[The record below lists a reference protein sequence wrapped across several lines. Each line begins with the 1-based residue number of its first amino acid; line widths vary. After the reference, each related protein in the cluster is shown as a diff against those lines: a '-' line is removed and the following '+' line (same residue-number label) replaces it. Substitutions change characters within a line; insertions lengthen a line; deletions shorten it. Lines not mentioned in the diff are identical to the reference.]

1 MIVTGVALV
10 PVSSLI
16 PPAVGQL
23 ADLALWEAEL
33 ADAPVAVESAL
44 VSRLRQVPDRR
55 SSRGRRHALAVILAL
70 TACATLAVG
79 SDSIT
84 AIWQWAAGAP
94 QDKLAAIGARHDA
107 WSGRYLVPSERT
119 FRRVLGNLEAD
130 VLDAVTCRYVADTAA
145 GVLPTPAIPST
156 PGPAEREQRRAATR
170 AEQHPAPDGLLPAA
184 ALDGKALKGAR
195 TETGKV
201 FLVGA
206 VTHESG
212 LLLGQAQ
219 VPGKRGEGEAARTL
233 VTQLALPGW
242 VFTMDALHTT
252 KKTARMITDNLHAHY
267 VLILKGNQPLARAAA
282 QQLLA
287 GTDAEWAETTATED
301 DRGHGRTERRTIR
314 TAKADNTLFPGA
326 AQAFRLRRDTGDL
339 DGSWTGKEIVFGITS
354 LPADLAGPVHLNHYE
369 RRHWTVENKIHWV
382 RDVTF
387 REDNSQ
393 VRTGTA
399 PRAMAS
405 FRNLAISTIRLAGR
419 ANIAYARRDL
429 HSHNDAFAVYGI

>member
-1 MIVTGVALV
+1 V

-23 ADLALWEAEL
+23 ADLALWETEL
-33 ADAPVAVESAL
+33 AADPVAVESAL
-44 VSRLRQVPDRR
+44 VTRLRQVPDRR
-55 SSRGRRHALAVILAL
+55 SKRGRRHALAMILVLA
-70 TACATLAVG
+70 ACATLAVG

-94 QDKLAAIGARHDA
+94 QDKLAAIG
-107 WSGRYLVPSERT
+107 GRRDVLTGTYPVPSERT
-119 FRRVLGNLEAD
+119 FRRVLTDLEAD
-130 VLDAVTCRYVADTAA
+130 ALDTVTCRYVADAAA
-145 GVLPTPAIPST
+145 GSLPAPVIPAT

-170 AEQHPAPDGLLPAA
+170 AATHPAPEGLLPAA
-184 ALDGKALKGAR
+184 AFDGKALKGAR
-195 TETGKV
+195 TETGRV

-206 VTHESG
+206 VAHESG
-212 LLLGQAQ
+212 VLLGQAQ
-219 VPGKRGEGEAARTL
+219 VPGKKGEGEAARTL
-233 VTQLALPGW
+233 ATQLNLPGW

-252 KKTARMITDNLHAHY
+252 KKTARAITTELHAHY

-287 GTDAEWAETTATED
+287 GTNTEWTQTTAAED

-314 TAKADNTLFPGA
+314 TAKADDSLFPGA
-326 AQAFRLRRDTGDL
+326 AQVFRLRRDTGGL
-339 DGSWTGKEIVFGITS
+339 DGTWTGKEIVYGITS
-354 LPADLAGPVHLNHYE
+354 LPADLAGPIHLNHYE
-369 RRHWTVENKIHWV
+369 RRQWTIENKIHWV

-387 REDNSQ
+387 NEDNSQ

-429 HSHNDAFAVYGI
+429 RSHEDAFAVYGI